1 MSNEAIYIMKLK
13 NIPAFAGSESE
24 NNGSIKIICYVLT
37 KAQIKFKLAD
47 ISMFKTKLPAI
58 TP

>member
-1 MSNEAIYIMKLK
+1 MSNDAIYIIKLK
-13 NIPAFAGSESE
+13 NIPAFAGIESL
-24 NNGSIKIICYVLT
+24 NNGSIKIICYVFT
-37 KAQIKFKLAD
+37 IAQIKFKLAD